1 MAGAVAIVAALLL
14 FPVAFLMGMTLIAA
28 GLGAAL
34 KKDGEARNAGS
45 ELVDLN
51 I

>member
-28 GLGAAL
+28 ALGASL
-34 KKDGEARNAGS
+34 KKDGEVRQAGS